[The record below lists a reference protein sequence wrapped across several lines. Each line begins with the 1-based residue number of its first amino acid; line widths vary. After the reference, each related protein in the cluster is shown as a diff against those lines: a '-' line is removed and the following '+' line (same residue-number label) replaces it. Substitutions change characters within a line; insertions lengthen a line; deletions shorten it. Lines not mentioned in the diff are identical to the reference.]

1 MRIRFYV
8 GILLLLM
15 GLVWVGQGIGLIGG
29 SFMSDDLAW
38 AVIGALTAGIGAVL
52 AYWGWRKDRSAG

>member
-1 MRIRFYV
+1 MRIRLYIGV
-8 GILLLLM
+8 LLLLM

-38 AVIGALTAGIGAVL
+38 AVIGALTAAIGAIL
-52 AYWGWRKDRSAG
+52 AYWGWRTDRSAG